1 MMKLIISV
9 MTKDLPKMKL
19 VKRHQEANCPS
30 YHQPRLDLSEP
41 PSSPWWVRKPPQP
54 PVRAC
59 TPAVSTADSV
69 LTPPAVEDLV
79 GGIKEGVIVK
89 DPPDILQMEAT
100 VIK

>member
-1 MMKLIISV
+1 MKLIIAV
-9 MTKDLPKMKL
+9 MTEDLPRMKL

-59 TPAVSTADSV
+59 TPAASTADSAH
-69 LTPPAVEDLV
+69 TPPAVEDLV
-79 GGIKEGVIVK
+79 GDIMEGVIVK